1 MRERLARWIAA
12 WTGVLVVML
21 SGAFAVVQNP
31 AGEEPQ
37 AIEAG
42 AERVAQQA
50 PPADATA
57 MPPGNREGS
66 GPSPASAPASAPTPA
81 PEAGGAE
88 TADIAPPSPPA
99 ASAEVVEAGRRLF
112 AEQTCGRCH
121 AIAGKGNPRNPL
133 DGITAGRSDED
144 IRHWIVGD
152 EAVRDEM
159 SPRAFA
165 AKQRY
170 AALNAEQIAALVAY
184 LRSLPPL

>member
-31 AGEEPQ
+31 AAEERPG
-37 AIEAG
+37 IEAG
-42 AERVAQQA
+42 SDRMAQA
-50 PPADATA
+50 PPAV
-57 MPPGNREGS
+57 PPGSGDGS
-66 GPSPASAPASAPTPA
+66 APTPASAPASQ

-88 TADIAPPSPPA
+88 AVDLVPPSAPA
-99 ASAEVVEAGRRLF
+99 ASAEVMEAGRRLF

-121 AIAGKGNPRNPL
+121 SIAGKGNPRTPL
-133 DGITAGRSDED
+133 DGIAAGRSDED

-152 EAVRDEM
+152 EAVREEM

-170 AALNAEQIAALVAY
+170 ASLSAEQLAALVAY
-184 LRSLPPL
+184 LKSLPPR